1 MSTTLSIVE
10 QRLRDSVAIQLEWD
24 PEVDASLIGVS
35 AKDGIVVLTGYV
47 GTYAEKL
54 AAERLAR
61 RTVGVKAVVN
71 EIEVRLAHE
80 RIDPEIA
87 RDAIDALKAHISVPI
102 TVTVT
107 VRDGHVSLSGT
118 AEWMYQKVAA
128 ERAVR
133 PLRGVRGVF
142 NHITINPTLTLHDV
156 EKRIVTALHHQAAVD
171 AQRIRVETNGTAVI
185 LSGNVRSW
193 IERDEAERAVWR
205 TPGVTTV
212 QNRIAIAP

>member
-10 QRLRDSVAIQLEWD
+10 QRLRDSVAMQLEWD

-35 AKDGIVVLTGYV
+35 AKDGIVALTGYV

-54 AAERLAR
+54 AAERMAR
-61 RTVGVKAVVN
+61 RVAGVKAVVDD
-71 EIEVRLAHE
+71 IEVRLAHE

-87 RDAIDALKAHISVPI
+87 RDAIEALKAHVTVPP

-107 VRDGHVSLSGT
+107 VRNGYVSLAGT
-118 AEWMYQKVAA
+118 VEWMYQKVAA

-142 NHITINPTLTLHDV
+142 SHITINPTLTLHDV

-171 AQRIRVETNGTAVI
+171 AQRIRVETRGTTVI
-185 LSGNVRSW
+185 LSGDVRSW

-205 TPGVTTV
+205 TPGVTIV
-212 QNRIAIAP
+212 ENHIAIAP

>member
-35 AKDGIVVLTGYV
+35 AQDGIVVLTGYV

-54 AAERLAR
+54 AAERMAR
-61 RTVGVKAVVN
+61 RVAGVTAVVN
-71 EIEVRLAHE
+71 EVEVRLAHE

-87 RDAIDALKAHISVPI
+87 RDAIDALKAHTTVPS

-107 VRDGHVSLSGT
+107 VRSGYVSLAGT
-118 AEWMYQKVAA
+118 VEWMHQKVSA

-142 NHITINPTLTLHDV
+142 NGITISPALTLKGV
-156 EKRIVTALHHQAAVD
+156 EKRIVTALHHQAAID
-171 AQRIRVETNGTAVI
+171 AQRIRVETSGTTVM